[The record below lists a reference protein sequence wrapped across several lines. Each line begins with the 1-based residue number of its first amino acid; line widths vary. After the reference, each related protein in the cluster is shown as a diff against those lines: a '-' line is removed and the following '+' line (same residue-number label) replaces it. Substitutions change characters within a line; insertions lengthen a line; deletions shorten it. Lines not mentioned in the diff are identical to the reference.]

1 MSYKIFLVAGLCR
14 FPIITNSAEISFDEI
29 LLLYY
34 IDFNLITRRNF
45 LPTEKNL
52 NLPEYLISLKQ
63 ANREIVTSHV
73 YESSYQIRCHYEDC
87 SFGLTDLRPV
97 GKTC

>member
-14 FPIITNSAEISFDEI
+14 LPIITNSAEISFDEI

-63 ANREIVTSHV
+63 GN
-73 YESSYQIRCHYEDC
+73 SYI
-87 SFGLTDLRPV
+87 
-97 GKTC
+97 TCVRIKLPNSVSL